1 MPNTYNYVNTQGQ
14 MQQFQADTPEAAIAG
29 APGIA
34 SDSGVQLVPQT
45 GNPIFN
51 TTNGQWADH
60 NNATGA
66 LNTFTNSED
75 PYMQLFQQQKDA
87 NALAAGNAI
96 ASATAATERQT
107 VKNEQDR
114 NATLAGLATAAEKT
128 GLAPNS
134 AYQLQVIQGAKDQF
148 NTRFALLDQQ
158 EKLAV
163 AKAKAAQAVGDTA
176 VLKEQLDYAVK
187 LRKEKADALA
197 EVHKLD
203 WEKYKFEHMSAA
215 QIASN
220 RIAQQNA
227 DRLSGSGSSGGLK
240 YTPSEL
246 KKLRAAGIDSTN
258 QALSDKYLYGADKGV
273 APKKAAEFT
282 KDYTVSTFGQDTMY
296 NLARALGIPEMKG
309 LFGKNWSKN
318 NEIKALFNDPQ
329 LSSYI
334 QSQFAE
340 GLTPEDIISLNE

>member
-1 MPNTYNYVNTQGQ
+1 MPNTYNYVNTSGA
-14 MQQFQADTPEAAIAG
+14 MSQFQADTPEAALGG
-29 APGIA
+29 APNIA
-34 SDSGVQLVPQT
+34 PDSGVQLVQPAV
-45 GNPIFN
+45 NPIFS
-51 TTNGQWADH
+51 TTNGQWANH
-60 NNATGA
+60 NNATSA

-75 PYMQLFQQQKDA
+75 PYLTLFQQARDA

-114 NATLAGLATAAEKT
+114 NAILAGLATAAEKT

-163 AKAKAAQAVGDTA
+163 AKAKAAQAVGDTT
-176 VLKEQLDYAVK
+176 VLKEQLDYAVQ
-187 LRKEKADALA
+187 LRKAKADALA
-197 EVHKLD
+197 ESQKLD

-215 QIASN
+215 QIAAN
-220 RIAQQNA
+220 KIAQQNA
-227 DRLSGSGSSGGLK
+227 NRLSNPNPTGVAK

-258 QALSDKYLYGADKGV
+258 ITMSDNYLYGENKGIIP
-273 APKKAAEFT
+273 PKFKIDNLDA
-282 KDYTVSTFGQDTMY
+282 FGGKGKVW
-296 NLARALGIPEMKG
+296 NLALALGIPRN
-309 LFGKNWSKN
+309 KNLSKQG
-318 NEIKALFNDPQ
+318 EIDALFANPTLVNYVQDQ
-329 LSSYI
+329 I
-334 QSQFAE
+334 NE
-340 GLTPEDIISLNE
+340 GLTLDEIINLNE

>member
-1 MPNTYNYVNTQGQ
+1 MQTFNYADKTGATK
-14 MQQFQADTPEAAIAG
+14 QFQAESPELALANRPQDAD
-29 APGIA
+29 PT
-34 SDSGVQLVPQT
+34 SGVQLIPTVRGGAGT
-45 GNPIFN
+45 NPIFN

-75 PYMQLFQQQKDA
+75 PYMALFQQQKDA
-87 NALAAGNAI
+87 NALTAGNAI
-96 ASATAATERQT
+96 ASATADTERAAI
-107 VKNEQDR
+107 KNEQDR

-163 AKAKAAQAVGDTA
+163 AKAKAAQAIGDTA
-176 VLKEQLDYAVK
+176 VLKEQIDYAVK
-187 LRKEKADALA
+187 LRKAKADALA
-197 EVHKLD
+197 ESQKLD
-203 WEKYKFEHMSAA
+203 WEKYKFENMSAA
-215 QIASN
+215 QIAAN

-227 DRLSGSGSSGGLK
+227 NRLSGSNTSSEVK

-258 QALSDKYLYGADKGV
+258 IAMSDNYLYGENKGILP
-273 APKKAAEFT
+273 PKFT
-282 KDYTVSTFGQDTMY
+282 RD
-296 NLARALGIPEMKG
+296 NLAAVGGTGKVWNLALALRIPRNKNLSKKG
-309 LFGKNWSKN
+309 
-318 NEIKALFNDPQ
+318 EIDALFANPTLVNYVQDQ
-329 LSSYI
+329 I
-334 QSQFAE
+334 NQ
-340 GLTPEDIISLNE
+340 GLTIDEIINLNK

>member
-1 MPNTYNYVNTQGQ
+1 MPNTYNYIDTSGNMKQT
-14 MQQFQADTPEAAIAG
+14 QADTPESAISS

-34 SDSGVQLVPQT
+34 PDSGVQLVPLT
-45 GNPIFN
+45 GNTGGGGNPIFN

-75 PYMQLFQQQKDA
+75 PYMQLFQQQKEA
-87 NALAAGNAI
+87 NALTAGNAI
-96 ASATAATERQT
+96 ASATADTERAAI
-107 VKNEQDR
+107 KNEQDR

-163 AKAKAAQAVGDTA
+163 AKAKAAQAIGDTA
-176 VLKEQLDYAVK
+176 VLKEQLDYAVE
-187 LRKEKADALA
+187 LRKAKADALA
-197 EVHKLD
+197 ESQKLD
-203 WEKYKFEHMSAA
+203 WEKYKFENMSAE

-227 DRLSGSGSSGGLK
+227 NRLSGSNTSSEVK

-258 QALSDKYLYGADKGV
+258 IAMSDNYLYGENKGIIP
-273 APKKAAEFT
+273 PKFKR
-282 KDYTVSTFGQDTMY
+282 D
-296 NLARALGIPEMKG
+296 NLAAVGGTGKVWNLALALGIPRN
-309 LFGKNWSKN
+309 KNLSKKD
-318 NEIKALFNDPQ
+318 EIDALFANPTLVNYVQDQ
-329 LSSYI
+329 I
-334 QSQFAE
+334 NQ
-340 GLTPEDIISLNE
+340 GLTIDEIINLNE